1 MKHDIE
7 EDWGFLHSKEGLE
20 ENEMAGTTDGEEFC
34 YSLNN
39 TEEDSLEDIDFDAP
53 LYPDFRFEIL
63 DFSICN
69 LLFINLCAMPL
80 SVPAEQRLLPAL
92 SLPPAF

>member
-1 MKHDIE
+1 LK
-7 EDWGFLHSKEGLE
+7 ED
-20 ENEMAGTTDGEEFC
+20 EMTGTTDGKEFC

-63 DFSICN
+63 DFRFFN
-69 LLFINLCAMPL
+69 LQSAIKKGHRF
-80 SVPAEQRLLPAL
+80 
-92 SLPPAF
+92 